1 MYLSDFVMLDSERF
15 YVAVDT
21 TTAQIRLE
29 RVSDDAFAQFMK
41 NVLFPRDQRFLNIK
55 TEVSA

>member
-1 MYLSDFVMLDSERF
+1 MLDSERF